1 MPRPLPGRAVTLRV
15 PVPVLVALA
24 QVIQSEAAPGSDAPR
39 VLDKSFVGFT
49 ATMVEQ
55 PRKSWGDRL
64 AGVKLSP
71 VP

>member
-1 MPRPLPGRAVTLRV
+1 V
-15 PVPVLVALA
+15 